1 VVVVVFVAVM
11 VVVVLVQ
18 YLFFTSSNLLH
29 IYLGS
34 RAISFVQHQSGA
46 ASNHVGGS
54 PGSQVGPSQPGSLPG
69 SQARPSQ
76 LRPSP

>member
-1 VVVVVFVAVM
+1 VVVVEFVAVM
-11 VVVVLVQ
+11 VVVVVQ
-18 YLFFTSSNLLH
+18 SLLFTSSKLLH